1 MAHNTR
7 KKHPAHVWLATTTVL
22 TVLVLLVPRVQAAPT
37 AQTKSVAASVSP
49 HTATATRQTIQAAA
63 AAPGVQDFIPAGP
76 QGFGDRMNSWAW
88 GMAWWQGHL
97 YVGTNRAWQCVVTE
111 SLSFVGAAKYPPSD
125 SDTACTQNYADLPLQ
140 AEIWRWTPPGLNQ
153 SSSAPGTWDRVYQSP
168 NTIPNPDP
176 ALTTTKYLPPEIG
189 FRGLVDTTKPDGTH
203 VLIASGVSAKGLLGG
218 AQTVGQ
224 IYHLTCCTPRMAAP
238 GRRYPMT
245 QGPRSATSRGAP
257 TAGSCRSVAA
267 STRLT
272 AIWTVQALSMRQTGP
287 IPPAARYRVIIVG
300 IRLPIRPS

>member
-125 SDTACTQNYADLPLQ
+125 SDTACTNNYADLPLQ
-140 AEIWRWTPPGLNQ
+140 AEDQALDPTRTWTRVLPLR
-153 SSSAPGTWDRVYQSP
+153 APGTASISCPRP
-168 NTIPNPDP
+168 LLTLTLL
-176 ALTTTKYLPPEIG
+176 LTTTKYLPPEIG
-189 FRGLVDTTKPDGTH
+189 SHGPVGTTMPDGTPGPYCLGRECQGSRRRWVH
-203 VLIASGVSAKGLLGG
+203 WCEAS
-218 AQTVGQ
+218 
-224 IYHLTCCTPRMAAP
+224 
-238 GRRYPMT
+238 
-245 QGPRSATSRGAP
+245 
-257 TAGSCRSVAA
+257 
-267 STRLT
+267 
-272 AIWTVQALSMRQTGP
+272 
-287 IPPAARYRVIIVG
+287 PA
-300 IRLPIRPS
+300 